1 MNLHGKPLSLVT
13 EKDILQLIENEVPE
27 GRDLDYKR
35 DINLDDR
42 KEFLFDL
49 TSFANTTGGIIIY
62 GVEEKKDTNSK
73 NTGTIGKLTG
83 IGQIN
88 EDQLKQQ
95 INSIVADGINPN
107 LTPLQFK
114 FLKVQDVQI
123 LLIGISQNFGLPHM
137 VVLNRTNKFYRRN
150 TSGKYLMD
158 VIELNTAFLQTASY
172 REKAELFRQTRLAE
186 IEEFKNLII
195 RDCDNYI
202 TLHIVPISSLGN
214 PIIDFSR
221 RDIVSLLSDNLAW
234 NDSSGRDQ
242 SFNVDGYRLHHYPN
256 KRYIQ
261 LFRDGCIEEFRS
273 EHFGSERE
281 KLIFYINY
289 FESHVIKQTLDHV
302 NLYSRLNIPPPFIVM
317 VSVINIKSRKLYTD
331 HPIHSKSIEN
341 NNLLLPPTIIYD
353 SDCDIE
359 RHFKSTFDIIW
370 QAAGLQKCMNYDE
383 SGNRIPNRNRS

>member
-158 VIELNTAFLQTASY
+158 VIELNAAFLQTASY
-172 REKAELFRQTRLAE
+172 RKGR
-186 IEEFKNLII
+186 II
-195 RDCDNYI
+195 
-202 TLHIVPISSLGN
+202 SE
-214 PIIDFSR
+214 
-221 RDIVSLLSDNLAW
+221 
-234 NDSSGRDQ
+234 
-242 SFNVDGYRLHHYPN
+242 N
-256 KRYIQ
+256 K
-261 LFRDGCIEEFRS
+261 
-273 EHFGSERE
+273 
-281 KLIFYINY
+281 
-289 FESHVIKQTLDHV
+289 VI
-302 NLYSRLNIPPPFIVM
+302 
-317 VSVINIKSRKLYTD
+317 
-331 HPIHSKSIEN
+331 
-341 NNLLLPPTIIYD
+341 
-353 SDCDIE
+353 
-359 RHFKSTFDIIW
+359 
-370 QAAGLQKCMNYDE
+370 
-383 SGNRIPNRNRS
+383 

>member
-1 MNLHGKPLSLVT
+1 
-13 EKDILQLIENEVPE
+13 
-27 GRDLDYKR
+27 
-35 DINLDDR
+35 
-42 KEFLFDL
+42 
-49 TSFANTTGGIIIY
+49 
-62 GVEEKKDTNSK
+62 
-73 NTGTIGKLTG
+73 
-83 IGQIN
+83 
-88 EDQLKQQ
+88 
-95 INSIVADGINPN
+95 
-107 LTPLQFK
+107 
-114 FLKVQDVQI
+114 
-123 LLIGISQNFGLPHM
+123 
-137 VVLNRTNKFYRRN
+137 
-150 TSGKYLMD
+150 
-158 VIELNTAFLQTASY
+158 
-172 REKAELFRQTRLAE
+172 
-186 IEEFKNLII
+186 
-195 RDCDNYI
+195 
-202 TLHIVPISSLGN
+202 LHIVPISSLGN
-214 PIIDFSR
+214 PIIDFSIL
-221 RDIVSLLSDNLAW
+221 DIVSLLSDNLAW

-289 FESHVIKQTLDHV
+289 FESHVIQQTLDHV